1 MQDLKPSRIVTVGVG
16 NIVRSDDGLG
26 VHAMLRVLTDSR
38 TPPEVVFIDGGTL
51 GLELVSY
58 VSGAT
63 HLLLL
68 DSVDSGRCPGTLIR
82 VTGEELRSLPCG
94 ASVHQLGVADLI
106 ATLSLASEEPP
117 DILLLGIQPASTEWG
132 TTLTPEVEAALGAL
146 VDMAIAE
153 LRSWSNRGAEIDV
166 PVLTQPQRD
175 VHPNSDLSSNNT
187 RTT

>member
-1 MQDLKPSRIVTVGVG
+1 MQDLKPSKIITVGVG

-26 VHAMLRVLTDSR
+26 LHAMRRVLTDSR
-38 TPPEVVFIDGGTL
+38 TPRDVVFIDGGTL

-68 DSVDSGRCPGTLIR
+68 DSIDAGRSPGTLICMN
-82 VTGEELRSLPCG
+82 GEELRTLPRG

-106 ATLSLASEEPP
+106 AMLSVASEAPP
-117 DILLLGIQPASTEWG
+117 DIMLLGVQPASTEWG
-132 TTLTPEVEAALGAL
+132 TALTPKVEAALGAL

-153 LRSWSNRGAEIDV
+153 LRSWSRSRAAEQDV
-166 PVLTQPQRD
+166 LCTP
-175 VHPNSDLSSNNT
+175 
-187 RTT
+187 